1 MKSASFRF
9 LWIGQSMANLGDI
22 FYIVGLISILYNS
35 TESPFILAL
44 VPFLSMF
51 GRFSSGMISPLLLN
65 RYPLKTLL
73 VYSQVSKTV
82 LLCLLAL
89 ILVFHITSSVL
100 VIISF
105 VFMIAFLD
113 GWAAPA
119 SQAMLPRL
127 VPENELVK
135 ANSFFSIIFE
145 TVNLGGWA
153 IGGLLVAFL
162 SGHNVILITLALY
175 LITTILM
182 TKIVDPIEFQR
193 KFSEGQQSGELKEGW
208 QIVWRNPLYR
218 SLYVIIVFEAVANV
232 VWIASILYVFVT
244 EILGETETWWGYIN
258 TSFFIGMV
266 VGGVI
271 CSRFTTLFEKNL
283 KYVLITFSFG
293 ICILTLLFG
302 LTTIAWLSLF
312 FSGLNGVFQQ
322 LKAIAANTFLQKSAS
337 PEELPKIYAVESSL
351 VSLLFAISSILFGAL
366 AEIWDVRITFIISAI
381 LLGLAAIYAVIRH
394 RRFVLGGS
402 NFPLER

>member
-1 MKSASFRF
+1 
-9 LWIGQSMANLGDI
+9 MANLGDI
-22 FYIVGLISILYNS
+22 FYIVGLISILYAS
-35 TESPFILAL
+35 TESPFALAL
-44 VPFLSMF
+44 VPFFSMF
-51 GRFSSGMISPLLLN
+51 GRFISGMISPLLLN

-73 VYSQVSKTV
+73 VYSQISKTL

-89 ILVFHITSSVL
+89 ILVFHITSSIL

-127 VPENELVK
+127 VPKNELVK
-135 ANSFFSIIFE
+135 ANSFFSIICE

-153 IGGLLVAFL
+153 LGGLLVAFL

-175 LITTILM
+175 LLATLLM
-182 TKIVDPIEFQR
+182 TKIVDPTEFQR
-193 KFSEGQQSGELKEGW
+193 KISGNRKSGELKEGW
-208 QIVWRNPLYR
+208 QIVWRNPLYK

-244 EILGETETWWGYIN
+244 EVLGETEAWWGYIN
-258 TSFFIGMV
+258 TSFFIGMI
-266 VGGVI
+266 VGGII
-271 CSRFTTLFEKNL
+271 CSRFTSVFEKNL

-293 ICILTLLFG
+293 ISILTLLFG
-302 LTTIAWLSLF
+302 LTTIAWLSLIF
-312 FSGLNGVFQQ
+312 MGLIGVFQQ

-337 PEELPKIYAVESSL
+337 PEELPKIYAVESAL
-351 VSLLFAISSILFGAL
+351 VSLLFAVSSLVFGAL

-381 LLGLAAIYAVIRH
+381 LLGMAAIYAAIRH
-394 RRFVLGGS
+394 RRFSVKES
-402 NFPLER
+402 I

>member
-1 MKSASFRF
+1 
-9 LWIGQSMANLGDI
+9 MANLGDI
-22 FYIVGLISILYNS
+22 FYIVGLISILYAS

-51 GRFSSGMISPLLLN
+51 GRFISGMISPLLLN

-73 VYSQVSKTV
+73 VYSQVSKTL

-89 ILVFHITSSVL
+89 ILVFHITSSIL

-127 VPENELVK
+127 VPKNELVK

-153 IGGLLVAFL
+153 LGGLLVAFL
-162 SGHNVILITLALY
+162 SGQNVILITLALY
-175 LITTILM
+175 LIATILM
-182 TKIVDPIEFQR
+182 TKIVDPTQFHR
-193 KFSEGQQSGELKEGW
+193 KFSEGLQSGELKEGW

-232 VWIASILYVFVT
+232 VWIASILYVFVA

-258 TSFFIGMV
+258 TSFFLEWSS
-266 VGGVI
+266 VG
-271 CSRFTTLFEKNL
+271 S
-283 KYVLITFSFG
+283 YAHVLPRYLRKT
-293 ICILTLLFG
+293 
-302 LTTIAWLSLF
+302 
-312 FSGLNGVFQQ
+312 
-322 LKAIAANTFLQKSAS
+322 
-337 PEELPKIYAVESSL
+337 
-351 VSLLFAISSILFGAL
+351 
-366 AEIWDVRITFIISAI
+366 
-381 LLGLAAIYAVIRH
+381 
-394 RRFVLGGS
+394 
-402 NFPLER
+402 

>member
-9 LWIGQSMANLGDI
+9 LWIGQSMANLGDV
-22 FYIVGLISILYNS
+22 FYIVGLISILYAS

-89 ILVFHITSSVL
+89 ILVFHITSSIL

-127 VPENELVK
+127 VPKNELVK
-135 ANSFFSIIFE
+135 ANSFFSIIYQ

-153 IGGLLVAFL
+153 LGGLLVAFL
-162 SGHNVILITLALY
+162 SGQNVVLITVALY
-175 LITTILM
+175 LVATLLI
-182 TKIVDPIEFQR
+182 TKIVDLTEFHR
-193 KFSEGQQSGELKEGW
+193 KASQGRQSGELKEGW
-208 QIVWRNPLYR
+208 QIVWRNPLYK
-218 SLYVIIVFEAVANV
+218 SLYVIIVFEAVSNV
-232 VWIASILYVFVT
+232 VWIASILYVFVN
-244 EILGETETWWGYIN
+244 EILGKTEAWWGYIN

-266 VGGVI
+266 VGGII
-271 CSRFTTLFEKNL
+271 CSRFTSVFERNL
-283 KYVLITFSFG
+283 KYVLITFSAG
-293 ICILTLLFG
+293 ISILTLLFG
-302 LTTIAWLSLF
+302 VTTIAWMSLV

-322 LKAIAANTFLQKSAS
+322 LKAIATNTFLQKSAS

-351 VSLLFAISSILFGAL
+351 VSLLFAVSSLVFGAL

-381 LLGLAAIYAVIRH
+381 LLGMAAIYAVIRH
-394 RRFVLGGS
+394 RRFVIRES
-402 NFPLER
+402 NFPFER